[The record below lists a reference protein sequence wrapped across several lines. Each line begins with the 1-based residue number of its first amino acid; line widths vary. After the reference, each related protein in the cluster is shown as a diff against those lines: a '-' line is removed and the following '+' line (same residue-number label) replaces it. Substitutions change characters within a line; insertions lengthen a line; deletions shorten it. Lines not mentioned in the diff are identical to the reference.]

1 MTGHQ
6 PNTDVSSSAPDQDI
20 TDVYGTP
27 ERSSDDLTKIA
38 GKRHKFSAWHHPV
51 KQVVRTYQ
59 WMALTSKLLKERPSQ
74 VLRYFSLPG
83 DDLLDIKVLAE
94 ACTKYGTQIEY
105 FGFNSGAPSAEENTT
120 SETAETE
127 HISGSAP
134 WVAAESA
141 LRQADRIT
149 QDSIIYTDRLEDIA
163 EDRSQAATQLSQ
175 RSAFDVIN
183 IDACDHLAYSPAG
196 RKKTIFNALEALL
209 KHQLM
214 KAQNPWLLFLTTR
227 ADPSLLGDPG
237 LIFQHAV
244 TQNLQMPS
252 DEFKK
257 SLAECL
263 GAQMSLLGTAVANAW
278 NTHDERFLKL
288 YSVGIGKF
296 LLQFFCGQP
305 NLPAD
310 VELVSAYAYRVRHDH
325 PDMLALAFR
334 ITPKA
339 QMIFPPST
347 GGSVPVPPLEPK
359 LAAIVAQR
367 AMKLWDLDD
376 ALNKDAGLREEAI
389 LGTVSLLKSAK
400 YEIDEWCTWLA
411 SHGKRPLQVDFA
423 SLPVT

>member
-6 PNTDVSSSAPDQDI
+6 PNTDASSTAPEEDVIDI
-20 TDVYGTP
+20 YGKQ
-27 ERSSDDLTKIA
+27 ERNGEDLTKLA
-38 GKRHKFSAWHHPV
+38 EKRHKFSAWHHPV
-51 KQVVRTYQ
+51 KQVVRTHQ
-59 WMALTSKLLKERPSQ
+59 WVALTSKLLKERPSQ
-74 VLRYFSLPG
+74 VLSYFSLPG

-94 ACTKYGTQIEY
+94 ACTQQGTQIEY
-105 FGFNSGAPSAEENTT
+105 FGFNSGASSAEESTT
-120 SETAETE
+120 SGLAEVENT
-127 HISGSAP
+127 SGSAP
-134 WVAAESA
+134 WVTAESA

-149 QDSIIYTDRLEDIA
+149 QDSIIYSDRLEDIA
-163 EDRSQAATQLSQ
+163 EERSQAAAQLSQ

-196 RKKTIFNALEALL
+196 RKKTIFNALEVLL

-237 LIFQHAV
+237 LTFQHAI

-263 GAQMSLLGTAVANAW
+263 DAQVSLLGTAVANAW

-296 LLQFFCGQP
+296 LLQFFCAQP

-310 VELVSAYAYRVRHDH
+310 VELASVYAYRVRNDH

-339 QMIFPPST
+339 QKIFPPST
-347 GGSVPVPPLEPK
+347 GGSVPIPPLEPK

-367 AMKLWDLDD
+367 AMRLWDLDD
-376 ALNKDAGLREEAI
+376 ALKNDAELLKEAI
-389 LGTVSLLKSAK
+389 HGTASLLKSAK
-400 YEIDEWCTWLA
+400 YEIDEWCTWL
-411 SHGKRPLQVDFA
+411 SNHGKRPLQVDFA
-423 SLPVT
+423 SLP